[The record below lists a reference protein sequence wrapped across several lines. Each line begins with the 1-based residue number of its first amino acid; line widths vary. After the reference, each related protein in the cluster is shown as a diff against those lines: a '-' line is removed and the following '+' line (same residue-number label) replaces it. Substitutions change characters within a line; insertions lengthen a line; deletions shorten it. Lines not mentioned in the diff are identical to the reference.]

1 VKGSKPCSAGAYAI
15 RQGQDIRAAQCVG
28 FFPLT
33 PALSLGER
41 VIPSL
46 RGEQS
51 RPVGFTLRDARCCLS
66 LRERVR
72 VRGNGRGL
80 ASRVSDCCGNCQ
92 TGESSGRYVF
102 SVFDKYLPLSARDE
116 RREGRGGESPSLTR
130 RCSLLSPTLDTATR
144 TSPEIVEL
152 SESSDRAGGF

>member
-1 VKGSKPCSAGAYAI
+1 MKGSKPCSAGAYAI

-66 LRERVR
+66 LRERVG
-72 VRGNGRGL
+72 VRGNG
-80 ASRVSDCCGNCQ
+80 A
-92 TGESSGRYVF
+92 TY
-102 SVFDKYLPLSARDE
+102 YPLYRTIPTVEMD
-116 RREGRGGESPSLTR
+116 ESPGKDGGSLK
-130 RCSLLSPTLDTATR
+130 
-144 TSPEIVEL
+144 
-152 SESSDRAGGF
+152 